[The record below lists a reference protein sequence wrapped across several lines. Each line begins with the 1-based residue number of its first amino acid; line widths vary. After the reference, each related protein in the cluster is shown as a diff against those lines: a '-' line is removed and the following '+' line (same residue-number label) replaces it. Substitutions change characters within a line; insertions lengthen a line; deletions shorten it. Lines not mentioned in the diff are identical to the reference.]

1 VVWRGADSSPP
12 THHRQKRKDPPLVLS
27 HQKRFPFPFP
37 PQLATASAS
46 ATLAAYHALVADV
59 RSTPAYAALIES
71 VLLPLLRTLDPELAH
86 NLGIRAARLGLLPV
100 DHLADDERRAARL
113 GVDVLGLRFRSPV
126 GLAAGFDKQ
135 AEAMPGLLA
144 SGFAFVEVGTVTPRP
159 QPGNPTP
166 RMFRLTE
173 DRAVINR
180 FGFNSDG
187 LNVVAER
194 LEHYWAPLLASSN
207 VSPGVQGGG
216 STTASSSSR
225 PPRGVVGVNVGKN
238 KEGDAVEDYTRGVS
252 ALSPLADYVTVNI
265 SSPNTPGLRAL
276 QGREQLRGLLRAAV
290 AARDAIPWG
299 AAASSPSPSPSPSA
313 SSSLPSPSRSLVAAR
328 AVAARPSRPALL
340 VKIAPDLTEA
350 DLADIAAVVLE
361 SKGGVDGIIVTNT
374 TVARPSTLRSS
385 PDLVAQTGG
394 LSGQPV
400 FEPSTAV
407 LRRLYE
413 LTGGAV
419 PLVGVGGISSPE
431 QAYTKIKAGASLV
444 QLYTALA
451 YEGEAA
457 RGEARIACLLAC
469 RSGGGAGPPLHRA
482 HDAPL
487 LFIPPPSPLT
497 SPHPTPTRA
506 QAPRSR
512 PASTPA
518 SSTSST
524 ATASSTSRRRWGR
537 TSRASQRGR
546 GRPPGSEGAC
556 GGM

>member
-1 VVWRGADSSPP
+1 
-12 THHRQKRKDPPLVLS
+12 
-27 HQKRFPFPFP
+27 
-37 PQLATASAS
+37 
-46 ATLAAYHALVADV
+46 
-59 RSTPAYAALIES
+59 
-71 VLLPLLRTLDPELAH
+71 
-86 NLGIRAARLGLLPV
+86 
-100 DHLADDERRAARL
+100 
-113 GVDVLGLRFRSPV
+113 
-126 GLAAGFDKQ
+126 
-135 AEAMPGLLA
+135 M
-144 SGFAFVEVGTVTPRP
+144 
-159 QPGNPTP
+159 
-166 RMFRLTE
+166 
-173 DRAVINR
+173 
-180 FGFNSDG
+180 
-187 LNVVAER
+187 
-194 LEHYWAPLLASSN
+194 
-207 VSPGVQGGG
+207 
-216 STTASSSSR
+216 
-225 PPRGVVGVNVGKN
+225 VGVNVGKN
-238 KEGDAVEDYTRGVS
+238 KEGDAVEDYTRGVT

-299 AAASSPSPSPSPSA
+299 AAANSPSP
-313 SSSLPSPSRSLVAAR
+313 SLVAAR

-451 YEGEAA
+451 YEGPTLPSRINAGLIDLLDRDGFFNIQEAV
-457 RGEARIACLLAC
+457 
-469 RSGGGAGPPLHRA
+469 GADVKGV
-482 HDAPL
+482 
-487 LFIPPPSPLT
+487 
-497 SPHPTPTRA
+497 
-506 QAPRSR
+506 APRR
-512 PASTPA
+512 KGQAA
-518 SSTSST
+518 
-524 ATASSTSRRRWGR
+524 GK
-537 TSRASQRGR
+537 
-546 GRPPGSEGAC
+546 
-556 GGM
+556 